1 MVFHFAV
8 LSDEVDNFRRE
19 LDIDAEATFQELNDL
34 LLKTCGYKK
43 DLMTSFFLCDEY
55 WEKQQEITAMDM
67 NDDPRKAPAPL
78 MAHTHL
84 SDVIS
89 DSEAHNKAKLL
100 FEFDIM
106 CERYLYMQLKEVQD
120 HAHLLKPAITLQ
132 TGKAPKQEGDLDS
145 MFKDLDTSDMYGEDE
160 FNEDEFDLEDGF
172 QSLDDMEAGGY

>member
-8 LSDEVDNFRRE
+8 LSDEVDDFRRE

-55 WEKQQEITAMDM
+55 WEKMQEITAMDM
-67 NDDPRKAPAPL
+67 NDDPRKEPAPL

-84 SDVIS
+84 SDII
-89 DSEAHNKAKLL
+89 DEDEARNKAKLL

-106 CERYLYMQLKEVQD
+106 CERFLYMQLKEVQD
-120 HAHLLKPAITLQ
+120 HAHLLQPVITLEK
-132 TGKAPKQEGDLDS
+132 GKAPKQEGDLDS

-172 QSLDDMEAGGY
+172 QSLEDMEAGGY